1 MKGSYILTIGMI
13 LVLALSSQPVMAYG
27 GGGGDGAITPP
38 AIHGIPAGISYTY
51 DLPMMPHEGTIS
63 VSREGLDITKLWI
76 RMDSNVYNFRLVA
89 TQMATTLLP
98 KPAEK
103 VASYFDVRAA
113 GSFVDVNIK
122 EAAVTFKVAK
132 QWIEVNDIDPLTIML
147 QRYDGGWIPLDTV
160 YQSEDGEYRYYR
172 ASTGEFSIFAVTG
185 EAKEEVVTPT
195 IVPTAEVTSTR
206 TGIWALNESETPEEQ
221 PGFGAIIGV
230 LSLFA
235 AVYLYRKR

>member
-1 MKGSYILTIGMI
+1 MKGEYILAIGII

-27 GGGGDGAITPP
+27 GGGGGAITPP
-38 AIHGIPAGISYTY
+38 AIHGLPEGQSYTY
-51 DLPMMPHEGTIS
+51 DNYMMLQEGTIS
-63 VSREGLDITKLWI
+63 VEGLDITKLWI
-76 RMDSNVYNFRLVA
+76 RMDSNVYNFRLVV

-132 QWIEVNDIDPLTIML
+132 EWIEENKIDPSTIML

-160 YQSEDGEYRYYR
+160 YQSEDGQYQYYR
-172 ASTGEFSIFAVTG
+172 ATTGGFSIFAVTG
-185 EAKEEVVTPT
+185 EAKEEVVAPT
-195 IVPTAEVTSTR
+195 IVPTAVSEVTPTR
-206 TGIWALNESETPEEQ
+206 TGIWALNMSETPKEQ
-221 PGFGAIIGV
+221 PGFGAIIGLV
-230 LSLFA
+230 SLLA